1 MVALAT
7 KWESVAS
14 AVLVLQNFLG
24 SSVVTEIYACLV
36 HVRMV
41 EHVQCKETI
50 MSVAVHQD
58 LQAESVVRLLFLP
71 VIQPPARMEEPALM
85 ICVRIMTP
93 A

>member
-7 KWESVAS
+7 KWESVAL
-14 AVLVLQNFLG
+14 AVPVLQNFLD
-24 SSVVTEIYACLV
+24 SFVVTEIYAPLV

-50 MSVAVHQD
+50 MCVAVYQD
-58 LQAESVVRLLFLP
+58 LQAESVVQLLFLP
-71 VIQPPARMEEPALM
+71 VIQPSVRMEEPALM
-85 ICVRIMTP
+85 IHVRMMTP